1 MSEHPHQGGAVP
13 SEPDQRA
20 LDALVDAGWD
30 IGVVAPELKDRAEH
44 VLGLLAALRE
54 VGHRADRVL
63 VDVAF
68 LKAMRQTDAPAEE
81 AGMLHPA
88 DEEAID
94 AWMLSGFDAAR
105 VPSSL
110 RSRVRQHEA
119 ISSLIAGTVPQGS
132 DRGILVDR
140 TMQAV
145 ESVQHARTERMRIA
159 PDRGF
164 RGRRIRFNDLVSL
177 AAMLLIGTAVAL
189 PIMSSTRAHMRQTL
203 CQANLGSTALALASY
218 AAANRDSLPVANA
231 GFQGG
236 TWWNVGKDRNAS
248 NSANLFSLV
257 AEGYADLKDLACPGN
272 PKAVTEAHET
282 LGFDWRQLEQVS
294 YSYRLIPAGT
304 VPRVHDDPQAVILA
318 DRSPVV
324 LMAAQG
330 LSVRPEDNSPNHGGR
345 GQHLLFGDGSAQWA
359 KSPVLEDTG
368 DNIWLPRII
377 ENKIRSMQG
386 RPTIEPIQGNELPT
400 TPMDVFLGP

>member
-1 MSEHPHQGGAVP
+1 MSEQPLHDGAVP
-13 SEPDQRA
+13 TERDQEA
-20 LDALVDAGWD
+20 IDAIVNAGWD
-30 IGVVAPELKDRAEH
+30 IDLVTSDLRPRAERLLAL
-44 VLGLLAALRE
+44 LGLVQDAGART
-54 VGHRADRVL
+54 DRVL

-68 LKAMRQTDAPAEE
+68 LRAMRQAESSPDDAIS
-81 AGMLHPA
+81 LHPS

-94 AWMLSGFDAAR
+94 AWMLSGFDVAR
-105 VPSSL
+105 VPNSL
-110 RSRVRQHEA
+110 RTRVRQHEA
-119 ISSLIAGTVPQGS
+119 IGALIAGVVPRNT
-132 DRGILVDR
+132 DRNQLVDR
-140 TMQAV
+140 TMHAV
-145 ESVQHARTERMRIA
+145 ASIESFRSERMRVA
-159 PDRGF
+159 PERGF
-164 RGRRIRFNDLVSL
+164 RIPRIRLNDLVSL

-203 CQANLGSTALALASY
+203 CQANLGSTALAMASY

-257 AEGYADLKDLACPGN
+257 ASGYADLRDLACPGN

-304 VPRVHDDPQAVILA
+304 APRVHDDPHAVILA

-324 LMAAQG
+324 LMAARG
-330 LSVRPEDNSPNHGGR
+330 LAVRPEDNSPNHSGR
-345 GQHLLFGDGSAQWA
+345 GQHLLKSDGSTEWTR
-359 KSPVLEDTG
+359 SPVLTETG
-368 DNIWLPRII
+368 DNIWLPRVI
-377 ENKIRSMQG
+377 ENKIRSVQG
-386 RPTIEPIQGNELPT
+386 RPTIDPIQGNELPT
-400 TPMDVFLGP
+400 TPLDVFLGP